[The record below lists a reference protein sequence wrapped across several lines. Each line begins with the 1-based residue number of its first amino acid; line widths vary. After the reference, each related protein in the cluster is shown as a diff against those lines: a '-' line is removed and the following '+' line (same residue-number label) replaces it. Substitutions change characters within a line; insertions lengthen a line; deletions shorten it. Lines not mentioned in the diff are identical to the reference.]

1 MYNYN
6 IEVTRVIDG
15 DTVDCIID
23 LGFKISTKYRIRLAG
38 IDTPETR
45 TTNAKEKIYGF
56 EAKVRLQEL
65 LTEYTDAN
73 DNLILNPQVS
83 LKSHGLGK
91 FGRVLGT
98 LYVGDVDINQRLIDE
113 GFAIEYQG
121 ERKIETPELLE
132 MLDAVRS
139 CQQ

>member
-1 MYNYN
+1 MYNYQ

-45 TTNAKEKIYGF
+45 TTNAEEKIYGF
-56 EAKVRLQEL
+56 EAKTRLQEL
-65 LTEYTDAN
+65 LSQGT
-73 DNLILNPQVS
+73 II

-113 GFAIEYQG
+113 GFAIQYQG
-121 ERKIETPELLE
+121 GSRMTTSELLNQLNE
-132 MLDAVRS
+132 VRKS
-139 CQQ
+139 L

>member
-1 MYNYN
+1 MYNYR

-45 TTNAKEKIYGF
+45 TTNAEEKIYGF

-65 LTEYTDAN
+65 LSQGT
-73 DNLILNPQVS
+73 II

-98 LYVGDVDINQRLIDE
+98 LYVDEVDINQRLMMR
-113 GFAIEYQG
+113 G
-121 ERKIETPELLE
+121 LLLNIRE
-132 MLDAVRS
+132 VLE
-139 CQQ
+139 